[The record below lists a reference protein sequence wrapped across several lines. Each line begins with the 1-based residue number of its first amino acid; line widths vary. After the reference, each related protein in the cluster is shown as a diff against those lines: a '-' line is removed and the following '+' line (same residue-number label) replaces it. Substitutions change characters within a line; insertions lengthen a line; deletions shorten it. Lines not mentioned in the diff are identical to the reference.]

1 MPGGDCQGKFHA
13 SALQRGCTE
22 VPLVMSQDDIR
33 LPFIDSTER
42 LAQAVVDIAYGMRAF
57 PCKMPP
63 LR

>member
-1 MPGGDCQGKFHA
+1 
-13 SALQRGCTE
+13 
-22 VPLVMSQDDIR
+22 MSQDDIR

-42 LAQAVVDIAYGMRAF
+42 LAQAVVDIAYGMREF